1 MSNPQ
6 TSGIS
11 SITGKM
17 VSIRHATGRD
27 LVLVEEYL
35 EKNHANLD
43 AGNAEVVVAEE
54 DERIIGFGI
63 LKKENDE
70 GCISLFEDSRR
81 KGIGSSILKHLLEYT
96 PVRKV
101 YATRH
106 ASYFARS
113 GRTRE
118 GSGHSSRTRKKS
130 IYCRAPLMERLS
142 LAAYERR

>member
-1 MSNPQ
+1 MSDPRI
-6 TSGIS
+6 TGIS

-35 EKNHANLD
+35 VKNHANTD
-43 AGNAEVVVAEE
+43 TVNSEVVVAEE

-63 LKKENDE
+63 LKQENGE
-70 GCISLFEDSRR
+70 GCVSLFEDSRR
-81 KGIGSSILKHLLEYT
+81 KGIGSSIVKHLLEYT

-101 YATRH
+101 YATRY
-106 ASYFARS
+106 ASYFARA
-113 GRTRE
+113 GRTRA
-118 GSGHSSRTRKKS
+118 SSVKASRTRQRGTR
-130 IYCRAPLMERLS
+130 CRAPLMERLT